1 MPGFLSEALR
11 TPDPVLLLQ
20 RMSESTDTHQKALQ
34 INLDPNKYGVFAE
47 IGAGQEV
54 ARWFFRAGGASGT
67 IAKSISAYDMIV
79 SDAIYG
85 TTDRYVSQRRLGAM
99 LDHEYGLLVER
110 LAEKRGGTTRFFAFA
125 DTVAARSYSRRE
137 ETHGWMGI
145 RFQTHPGAAPSEI
158 LMHVIMWD
166 RDNLQQQEALGI
178 LGVNLVHGALYH
190 FDSAER
196 VVSDLLDN
204 LTIER
209 IEVDMIEFRGPA
221 FEKVDNRLLALQ
233 LVEKGL
239 TNAAMFRPDGRIVQP
254 GDLLYK
260 KCVLVERGSF
270 RPVTNVTV
278 DMLRHAQAQF
288 IQEPNVKPE
297 DVVILMEMTLKNL
310 GSEGKIDHQ
319 DFLDRVDLLRTLGH
333 PVLISNYG
341 EFHRLSS
348 YLFRFTKCPIGLVMG
363 LPTLRELFEEKY
375 YTDLSGGILESFGRM
390 FKNELK
396 LYVFPYRDPKSGSVI
411 TAGNLRVAPHL
422 RHLYMYLIENHFI
435 QGMRDV
441 SDAALD
447 VFSRDVLKVLQGGE
461 PGWED
466 KVPAQVAQ
474 LIKERRLLG
483 YRATPPEPVSP
494 PA

>member
-1 MPGFLSEALR
+1 MNEP
-11 TPDPVLLLQ
+11 
-20 RMSESTDTHQKALQ
+20 TDTHQKAIQ

-67 IAKSISAYDMIV
+67 IAKSMSAYDMTV

-85 TTDRYVSQRRLGAM
+85 PTDRYVSRTRLRAM
-99 LDHEYGLLVER
+99 LDHEYSLLVER
-110 LAEKRGGTTRFFAFA
+110 LAEKRGASTRFFAFA

-145 RFQTHPGAAPSEI
+145 RFQTHAGAEPSDI
-158 LMHVIMWD
+158 LLHVIMWD
-166 RDNLQQQEALGI
+166 RDPLQQQEALGV
-178 LGVNLVHGALYH
+178 LGVNLVYGALHH
-190 FDSAER
+190 FERAEA
-196 VVSDLLDN
+196 VVNDLLDN
-204 LTIER
+204 LSIER
-209 IEVDMIEFRGPA
+209 IEVDMIEFHGPA
-221 FEKVDNRLLALQ
+221 FQGVDNRLLALQ

-239 TNAAMFRPDGRIVQP
+239 TNAALFLPDGKLVQP
-254 GDLLYK
+254 GDMLYK

-270 RPVTNVTV
+270 RPVTRLTV
-278 DMLRHAQAQF
+278 DMLDCAKAQF
-288 IQEPNVKPE
+288 IQEPNVNGA
-297 DVVILMEMTLKNL
+297 DLVVLMEMALKNL
-310 GSEGKIDHQ
+310 SSEGRIDHQ

-333 PVLISNYG
+333 PVLITNYG
-341 EFHRLSS
+341 EFHRLAS

-375 YTDLSGGILESFGRM
+375 YADLSGGILESFGRM
-390 FKNELK
+390 FKSDLK
-396 LYVFPYRDPKSGSVI
+396 LYIYPFKDPATGSLI

-441 SDAALD
+441 KEDGMGIY
-447 VFSRDVLKVLQGGE
+447 SRDILKMLQSGE
-461 PGWED
+461 AGWEE
-466 KVPAQVAQ
+466 KVPPQVAQ

-483 YRATPPEPVSP
+483 YKG
-494 PA
+494 